1 MRFGFRHLLFAVI
14 LLITSAVSAHAV
26 DEIQVYNAEI
36 AKVGQWTMQLHL
48 NNALAKALVV

>member
-14 LLITSAVSAHAV
+14 LLITCAVSAHAV
-26 DEIQVYNAEI
+26 DEIQVCNAEI

-48 NNALAKALVV
+48 NNA